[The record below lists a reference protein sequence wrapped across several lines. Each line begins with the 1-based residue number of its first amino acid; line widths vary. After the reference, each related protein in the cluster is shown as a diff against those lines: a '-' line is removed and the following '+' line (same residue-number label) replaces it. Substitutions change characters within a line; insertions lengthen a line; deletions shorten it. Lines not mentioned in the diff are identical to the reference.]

1 VPFHRRISVLALA
14 PPEQLVQ
21 PTAQAVPAG
30 VAATP
35 QSQLPTGLGLGT
47 CVQAAPFHRRI
58 SVLPVPQALQPTA
71 QALPSDVAATR
82 PRPPLMVNPAAVG
95 SADLV

>member
-1 VPFHRRISVLALA
+1 VLVG
-14 PPEQLVQ
+14 LVLLPLPIQ
-21 PTAQAVPAG
+21 PTAQALPSDT
-30 VAATP
+30 AATP
-35 QSQLPTGLGLGT
+35 RKAQDVPGSGLGT
-47 CVQAAPFHRRI
+47 RVQVVPFHRRI